1 MNTKKFDRAWSVF
14 EEIRNNRLNSG
25 YINVGFIIGGA
36 LPMEKETREW
46 QDDIQGLTTQPL
58 NEHPDPTLSAEDY
71 GRALNK
77 VLTSGLA
84 SKLNLERVLLPT
96 DDFAERLKKIKATYF
111 EYIGLAMVMDEWF
124 DALFEDLASKGF
136 DLKEYTDEE
145 LMELFN
151 RSVGLQGDLYL
162 MCLENR
168 GVWKTA

>member
-124 DALFEDLASKGF
+124 DTLFEDLASKGF

-145 LMELFN
+145 LMEL
-151 RSVGLQGDLYL
+151 LQRKDNGS
-162 MCLENR
+162 
-168 GVWKTA
+168 